1 MAVLFKNITV
11 NLQPDIKF
19 FLEEKYKQ
27 YSTPSFIESDPIQ
40 IPKLYS
46 RKGDIE
52 IAGFLTATLSWGQR
66 PQIIRSAKKLLD
78 QMGESPY
85 EFIHDSSRSDIQS
98 LSDFYYRTFNGT
110 DCMAFI
116 TSLKKI
122 YTNGSGLEYLFTE
135 GYLKFNSIKA
145 AIAYFRMI
153 FLGDDFPSRSQKH
166 ISNVMANSAAKR
178 INMYLRWMIRSSK
191 EGVDFG
197 LWPNIPPSALMLPL
211 DVHSGRV
218 ARALGLLSR
227 KQTDW
232 KAVEEVTQ
240 NLRIF
245 DPNDPVKYDYALFG
259 LGVFE
264 KF

>member
-1 MAVLFKNITV
+1 
-11 NLQPDIKF
+11 
-19 FLEEKYKQ
+19 
-27 YSTPSFIESDPIQ
+27 
-40 IPKLYS
+40 
-46 RKGDIE
+46 
-52 IAGFLTATLSWGQR
+52 
-66 PQIIRSAKKLLD
+66 
-78 QMGESPY
+78 
-85 EFIHDSSRSDIQS
+85 
-98 LSDFYYRTFNGT
+98 
-110 DCMAFI
+110 
-116 TSLKKI
+116 
-122 YTNGSGLEYLFTE
+122 
-135 GYLKFNSIKA
+135 
-145 AIAYFRMI
+145 
-153 FLGDDFPSRSQKH
+153 
-166 ISNVMANSAAKR
+166 
-178 INMYLRWMIRSSK
+178 MIRSSK